1 MQPPRACPGHPG
13 APPNSGLEIE
23 TQILSPS
30 GRGRSFF
37 LTSLFIELID
47 TVKGRSYHLRSLR
60 SYCCFHS
67 GVRTMRKAMWSIA
80 GLALTCLSF
89 VSYLWFTPG
98 HTPAIQG
105 PSSVASLERDRI
117 GGVDQC
123 ILIRGNDTSLPV
135 LLFLHGGPGMPAM
148 YLAHAF
154 QRDLEKEFVVV
165 QWDRRAA
172 GKSYREDISSTLTT
186 EQLVADTVELSNVL
200 RARFHQDKI
209 YLVGHS
215 WGTYL
220 GMLLTARHPELYHA
234 YVGIGQ
240 LARSS
245 PIPGIQDEFIRQSAT
260 RVGDQDAIRELEK
273 NGESVRET
281 LLFKFGGELHH
292 AKSFL
297 PLLLTGLAAP
307 EYSLHDARNIPKGVS
322 LYSRN
327 FVYNS
332 ISGELM
338 DVITQVKIPVYFFTG
353 RYDYTDPFALTEQ
366 YFSKISAPEKHIVWF
381 EDSAHFPFYEEP
393 AAFARQMQGVLNATS
408 PTK

>member
-1 MQPPRACPGHPG
+1 M
-13 APPNSGLEIE
+13 
-23 TQILSPS
+23 
-30 GRGRSFF
+30 
-37 LTSLFIELID
+37 
-47 TVKGRSYHLRSLR
+47 K
-60 SYCCFHS
+60 
-67 GVRTMRKAMWSIA
+67 KAMWTIVGLALA
-80 GLALTCLSF
+80 GLAIVF
-89 VSYLWFTPG
+89 YLWFTPG
-98 HTPAIQG
+98 RTPAINE
-105 PSSVASLERDRI
+105 PNSIASLERIRI
-117 GGVDQC
+117 GGVDQY
-123 ILIRGNDTSLPV
+123 ILIRGNDSSLPV

-154 QRDLEKEFVVV
+154 QRELEKEFVVV
-165 QWDRRAA
+165 QWDRRGA

-186 EQLVADTVELSNVL
+186 EQLVADTVELTNVL

-220 GMLLTARHPELYHA
+220 GMLVIARHPELYHA

-245 PIPGIQDEFIRQSAT
+245 PIAGIQDEYIRQSA
-260 RVGDQDAIRELEK
+260 RRKGDQDAIKELEEK
-273 NGESVRET
+273 GASVRET
-281 LLFKFGGELHH
+281 LLFKFGGEIHN
-292 AKSFL
+292 AKSFM

-307 EYSLHDARNIPKGVS
+307 EYSLRDARNIPKGVS

-338 DVITQVKIPVYFFTG
+338 DVITQVNIPVYFFTG

-366 YFSKISAPEKHIVWF
+366 YFSKINAPEKHIVWF
-381 EDSAHFPFYEEP
+381 EESAHFPFYEEP
-393 AAFARQMQGVLNATS
+393 AAFARQMRGVLTATS
-408 PTK
+408 PTT

>member
-1 MQPPRACPGHPG
+1 M
-13 APPNSGLEIE
+13 
-23 TQILSPS
+23 
-30 GRGRSFF
+30 
-37 LTSLFIELID
+37 
-47 TVKGRSYHLRSLR
+47 K
-60 SYCCFHS
+60 
-67 GVRTMRKAMWSIA
+67 KAVWGIVWLAVA
-80 GLALTCLSF
+80 GLAM

-98 HTPAIQG
+98 RTPAIHW
-105 PSSVASLERDRI
+105 PNSIASLERIRI

-123 ILIRGNDTSLPV
+123 VLIRGNDTSLPV

-154 QRDLEKEFVVV
+154 QRELEKEFVVV

-172 GKSYREDISSTLTT
+172 GKSYREDISTTLTT
-186 EQLVADTVELSNVL
+186 EQLVADTVELTNIL
-200 RARFHQDKI
+200 RARFHQDRI

-220 GMLLTARHPELYHA
+220 GMLVIARHPEFYHA

-245 PIPGIQDEFIRQSAT
+245 PIAGIQDEYIRQTA
-260 RVGDQDAIRELEK
+260 RRMGDQDAIKELEE
-273 NGESVRET
+273 NGASVRET
-281 LLFKFGGELHH
+281 LVFKFGGEIHK
-292 AKSFL
+292 AKSFM

-307 EYSLHDARNIPKGVS
+307 EYSLRDARNIPKGVS

-338 DVITQVKIPVYFFTG
+338 DVITKVEIPVYFFTG
-353 RYDYTDPFALTEQ
+353 RYDYTDPFTLTEQ
-366 YFSKISAPEKHIVWF
+366 YFSTIKAPEKHIVWF
-381 EDSAHFPFYEEP
+381 EESAHFPFYEEP
-393 AAFARQMQGVLNATS
+393 AAFARQMQGVLTATQNN
-408 PTK
+408 